1 MLLQLQNWGH
11 SWVQVGIMRVT
22 WSTTLGGCY
31 GQTDYPHASDSEGP
45 WVVNVHSRTVCPNG
59 FEVPEIWVRDRTL

>member
-22 WSTTLGGCY
+22 WSTTLGVA
-31 GQTDYPHASDSEGP
+31 TDR
-45 WVVNVHSRTVCPNG
+45 RTIPMHPTAKDLG
-59 FEVPEIWVRDRTL
+59 